1 MQIKKPT
8 KFGFQIRISLGVVAV
23 AVAVVAP
30 ACERTITINATRL
43 SGQFGDK
50 AVRQCNKNNSGDNI
64 KRCNLQRNM
73 KMKIKMKM
81 NGN

>member
-8 KFGFQIRISLGVVAV
+8 KFGFQISLGVVAV

-50 AVRQCNKNNSGDNI
+50 AVRQCCQQQQQQQNVATCDAT
-64 KRCNLQRNM
+64 
-73 KMKIKMKM
+73 
-81 NGN
+81 

>member
-8 KFGFQIRISLGVVAV
+8 KIGFQISLGVV

-30 ACERTITINATRL
+30 ACERTITINASRSSANSVTKPFD
-43 SGQFGDK
+43 S
-50 AVRQCNKNNSGDNI
+50 AANNNSDII